1 MSVPRQPLSA
11 LPWHQRLEARVAV
24 AVATLVAGALGALL
38 IITIQMVSTESR
50 QRAEVE
56 LESARTA
63 FYSLLENRA
72 ASGIAVAELVT
83 ELPVFRAHLTDGRLT
98 ADRPTMEAMA
108 DTYRQQLGAQFVVVT
123 NAEGTWLASPGWGG
137 REGPT
142 APELEQAIGAARA
155 GTPRSVI
162 ASESGELFLIATAP
176 ARFATEVLGTLSVGY
191 QLTDD
196 LARQLARLAKC
207 EVILLAGRRIAATS
221 LVEREH
227 PDVAPLVAEALAVP
241 VGILP
246 EFRRV
251 GGAQYF
257 GGTFSL
263 RAAAPSPGS
272 GRLLLLADWQPTRL
286 FVERLRDRFL
296 TGGLVVFG
304 LALAGGLVFSR
315 RVSRPLRDIATAA
328 SDIAGGNLALQ
339 LPVHGSAEEVTVA
352 TAFNEMSASLRAAQ
366 DRLIHDAIHDP
377 LTRLP
382 NRVLFKE
389 RLDRAM
395 ARRVRHP
402 DFRFAVLFI
411 DLDRFKHVNDSLGH
425 AAGDQLLVAFAE
437 RLATTVRREDIV
449 SRLKGDESANPEAN
463 TLARF
468 GGDEFVVLLD
478 DIREPI
484 DAVRVAERVQAA
496 AAQPLDVAAHEV
508 FASPS
513 IGVAVSS
520 AGHRT
525 GDELIRDADLAMHR
539 AKAAGGGCY
548 AVFDAAMHEA
558 AVERLR
564 LETELRRAVE
574 RREFRLWYQPIVSLS
589 DRRVAGFE
597 ALIRWAHPER
607 GLLLPAAFLRVAE
620 ELGVINHIDEWAL
633 LEACRQGQTWRLA
646 HAGTRAPTMSVNL
659 SAKALGSHGLVA
671 RVADAL
677 DATGFPAEA
686 LRLEV
691 TESAAISDADRVR
704 TVLQDLRALGA
715 RVSLDDFGT
724 GYCSL
729 SYLQQFPV
737 DTLKIDRSF
746 VARIGGADQGEGEG
760 EIIRLIISLAHTLGL
775 EVVAEGTETKAQVDY
790 LAALGCGYGQ
800 GYYFAR
806 PRGAAEVR
814 IA

>member
-1 MSVPRQPLSA
+1 MSASRQALSS
-11 LPWHQRLEARVAV
+11 LPWHRRLEARVAV
-24 AVATLVAGALGALL
+24 AVALLVAGALGALL
-38 IITIQMVSTESR
+38 LITIQMVSTESR

-56 LESARTA
+56 LESARAA

-83 ELPVFRAHLTDGRLT
+83 ELPVFRAHLTDRRLA
-98 ADRPTMEAMA
+98 ADRPTIEAMA
-108 DTYRQQLGAQFVVVT
+108 DTYRQQLGAQFLVVT

-137 REGPT
+137 HEGPA
-142 APELEQAIGAARA
+142 APELEQAIGSARA

-162 ASESGELFLIATAP
+162 ASQSGELFLIATAP
-176 ARFATEVLGTLSVGY
+176 ARFASEVLGTLSVGY

-207 EVILLAGRRIAATS
+207 EVILLAGSRIAATS
-221 LVEREH
+221 LVERDH
-227 PDVAPLVAEALAVP
+227 PDVAPLVTEALAVP

-246 EFRRV
+246 ELRRV
-251 GGAQYF
+251 GGEQYF

-304 LALAGGLVFSR
+304 LALAGGLIFSR

-402 DFRFAVLFI
+402 DYRFAVLFI

-425 AAGDQLLVAFAE
+425 TAGDQLLVAFAD

-449 SRLKGDESANPEAN
+449 TRLKADQSGNPEAN

-484 DAVRVAERVQAA
+484 DAVRVAERVQTV
-496 AAQPLDVAAHEV
+496 AAQPLSVADHEV

-520 AGHRT
+520 PGHRT

-539 AKAAGGGCY
+539 AKAAGGSCY

-589 DRRVAGFE
+589 DRRIAGFE
-597 ALIRWAHPER
+597 ALIRWEHPER
-607 GLLLPAAFLRVAE
+607 GLLLPATFLHVAE
-620 ELGVINHIDEWAL
+620 ELGVIHHIDEWAL
-633 LEACRQGQTWRLA
+633 HEACRQGQAWRRA
-646 HAGTRAPTMSVNL
+646 HPSAMAPTMSVNL
-659 SAKALGSHGLVA
+659 SAKALGSNGLVT
-671 RVADAL
+671 RVADVL

-704 TVLQDLRALGA
+704 VVLQDLRALGA

-729 SYLQQFPV
+729 SYLQHFPV

-746 VARIGGADQGEGEG
+746 VARIGGVDEGEG
-760 EIIRLIISLAHTLGL
+760 EIIRLIVSLAHTLGL
-775 EVVAEGTETKAQVDY
+775 EVVAEGTETRAQVEY

-806 PRGAAEVR
+806 PAGAAEVR